1 MHPSDSTEFQQA
13 ASPAAED
20 FEKAQTLFNAGDFQ
34 QSYQAAIAG
43 LKKDAGHQPLYS
55 LAADAAGRTGAYSV
69 QEHFDR
75 AGNNMDDAEAFY
87 ELGEFFFGEYTYD
100 LAEVFYEKTL
110 DLDPEYPSAVH
121 DLILSRARQFRIADA
136 VAGFGLLRAN
146 TLDFWESYMLCKM
159 GILSADEEGMAL
171 LKSGWLDNLEAEV
184 KNHISDPESLALC
197 MVKIAELRE
206 GIERFAV
213 VPNVQT
219 HIRDWQFIQYG
230 GAVLD
235 FHDDGEDYLAG
246 GRYAICWG
254 THTRIKS
261 LADKLKQFVQRLEI
275 PLQGVA
281 ALDDRDSEI
290 VGRVLAKALDLP
302 FAAYDPYGDNQGC
315 LIVTSESANLNYTD
329 YEGLSGIKNGQIVF
343 ALNHNWL
350 RPAKVTPDIIGQ
362 MSQEYHFPWNGG
374 GLQIF
379 PGAAEGIKVTSR
391 DDRPAEAIAAEIF
404 QLEVPTADIGALL
417 DFYAEHKAYLK
428 GIGTLGQS
436 TRFEFNI
443 ESPVPGTFF

>member
-1 MHPSDSTEFQQA
+1 M
-13 ASPAAED
+13 
-20 FEKAQTLFNAGDFQ
+20 NAGDFQ
-34 QSYQAAIAG
+34 QSYQSAIAG
-43 LKKDAGHQPLYS
+43 LKKDAGHRPLYT
-55 LAADAAGRTGAYSV
+55 LAADAAGRMGAYSV
-69 QEHFDR
+69 QERLDR
-75 AGNNMDDAEAFY
+75 AGKNMHDAEAFY
-87 ELGEFFFGEYTYD
+87 ELGEFFFAEYTYD

-121 DLILSRARQFRIADA
+121 DLVLSRARQFRIADA
-136 VAGFGLLRAN
+136 VAGFGLLRVN

-171 LKSGWLDNLEAEV
+171 LKSGWLDNLETAV
-184 KNHISDPESLALC
+184 KNHIGDPEELALC

-235 FHDDGEDYLAG
+235 FHDDGEGYLAG
-246 GRYAICWG
+246 GRYAISWG
-254 THTRIKS
+254 TRTTIRS
-261 LADKLKQFVQRLEI
+261 LADKVRQFVQRLEI

-281 ALDDRDSEI
+281 ALEDRDSEI
-290 VGRVLAKALDLP
+290 VGRVLAKVLDLP
-302 FAAYDPYGDNQGC
+302 FAAYDPAGDNQAC
-315 LIVTSESANLNYTD
+315 LIVASESANLNWSD

-350 RPAKVTPDIIGQ
+350 RPAKITPDIIGQ
-362 MSQEYHFPWNGG
+362 MSQQYHFPWNGG
-374 GLQIF
+374 GLQIHL
-379 PGAAEGIKVTSR
+379 GAAERFTATPR
-391 DDRPAEAIAAEIF
+391 DDRAAEAIAEEIF
-404 QLEVPTADIGALL
+404 QVEVPTAEIGPLL
-417 DFYAEHKAYLK
+417 DFYAGCKAYLK
-428 GIGTLGQS
+428 GIGTFGQS

-443 ESPVPGTFF
+443 ESPVPGKFFS